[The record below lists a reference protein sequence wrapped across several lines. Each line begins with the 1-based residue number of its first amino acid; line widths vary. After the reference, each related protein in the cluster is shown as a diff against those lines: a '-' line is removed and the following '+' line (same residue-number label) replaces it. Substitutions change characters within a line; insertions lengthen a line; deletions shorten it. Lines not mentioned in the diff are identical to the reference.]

1 MSWQNIL
8 KTAIAGTERCPLP
21 ESETTALGL
30 HPTGDPARDALEAL
44 SAANLLRKAGFRV
57 RKAVERGSGSGSGG
71 SSSSGSGGRQEEVK
85 ICGEA
90 SVADLKTML
99 GGRYAGLLPEFFD
112 LLATYHLRIPPE
124 WAPDLLEWAAR
135 KHEMAEQIMSATQP
149 VGAWLARQNS
159 RWEALAQEQNDDW
172 FTASFAERKR
182 LLSRTRARNPLLA
195 LAWLEKTWSEEKTE
209 HKIQFLEILRVKPSA
224 MDETLLERAFSE
236 KNRDLRLAALRALT
250 LLPGS
255 RKLREMEILFQ
266 ERLAP
271 ALNASGREKALKK
284 ALPDL
289 SEDALLPWIAL
300 TPPAATAQWRD
311 ELLALVLGMIPP
323 ARLLEI
329 TGWSREKALEEL
341 DDEKDAASL
350 VGAVLHHAD
359 DGWTEAVLQHFCR
372 DFRHPAWR
380 TKNMAAFLLRYAPQ
394 VMSFLQQKSIS
405 IGHENEFF
413 LRALEDYHEP
423 WPETMLLQLLG
434 QYERT
439 AGQGKSEI
447 PGWHYASALQT
458 AAYHCRPDD
467 AVKSEFVRSS
477 LMNSSQRPR
486 EFDDFLAVLSFRQKM
501 KAHIKMTVEGR

>member
-1 MSWQNIL
+1 M
-8 KTAIAGTERCPLP
+8 
-21 ESETTALGL
+21 
-30 HPTGDPARDALEAL
+30 
-44 SAANLLRKAGFRV
+44 
-57 RKAVERGSGSGSGG
+57 
-71 SSSSGSGGRQEEVK
+71 
-85 ICGEA
+85 
-90 SVADLKTML
+90 ADLKAML
-99 GGRYAGLLPEFFD
+99 HGRYAGLLPEFFD
-112 LLATYHLRIPPE
+112 LLATYRLRIPPE

-149 VGAWLARQNS
+149 VGAWLARQNP
-159 RWEALAQEQNDDW
+159 RWEALTQEENDDW

-195 LAWLEKTWSEEKTE
+195 LAWLEKTWSEEKAE

-224 MDETLLERAFSE
+224 MDEDLLERAFSE
-236 KNRDLRLAALRALT
+236 KNRDLRLAALHALT

-255 RKLREMEILFQ
+255 RKLRKMEILFQ

-289 SEDALLPWIAL
+289 SEDALLPWIGL
-300 TPPAATAQWRD
+300 TPPAARAEWRN
-311 ELLALVLGMIPP
+311 ELLMLLLGMIPP

-329 TGWSREKALEEL
+329 TGWSREKTLEEL

-350 VGAVLHHAD
+350 VGAILHHAD
-359 DGWTEAVLQHFCR
+359 MGWTEAVLQHFCLN
-372 DFRHPAWR
+372 FRHPVWR

-394 VMSFLQQKSIS
+394 VMSFLHQKSIP

-477 LMNSSQRPR
+477 LVNPSQRPK
-486 EFDDFLAVLSFRQKM
+486 EFDDFLAVLRFRQMM
-501 KAHIKMTVEGR
+501 KTHVKMTVEGH